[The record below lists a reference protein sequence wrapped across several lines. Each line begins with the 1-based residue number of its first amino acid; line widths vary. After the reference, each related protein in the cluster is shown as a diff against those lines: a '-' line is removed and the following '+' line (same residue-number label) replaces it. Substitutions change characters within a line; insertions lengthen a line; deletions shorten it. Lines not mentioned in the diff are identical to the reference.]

1 MIVYLDT
8 SSLVKLYVE
17 EEGSADV
24 AAILKNSRTAA
35 TSMIAYA
42 EARAAFARRFREG
55 SVTKR
60 AYKSLLLSFEKDWIN
75 YLQVKVSQ
83 DLIRLAGD
91 LAEKH
96 ALRGFDAI
104 HLSSAVSLM
113 KANVGV
119 VFLCHD
125 EKLQKASLREQL
137 VQPSVGS
144 AIQEPSVAIAS
155 PTKPLN
161 SLSDP
166 QNASFHPS
174 PQRRAE
180 TSQKNYLI
188 LRRITMLARSYRSYR
203 PQ

>member
-1 MIVYLDT
+1 MKIEGDMIVYLDT

-35 TSMIAYA
+35 TSIIAYA

-144 AIQEPSVAIAS
+144 AIQEPV
-155 PTKPLN
+155 
-161 SLSDP
+161 
-166 QNASFHPS
+166 
-174 PQRRAE
+174 
-180 TSQKNYLI
+180 
-188 LRRITMLARSYRSYR
+188 
-203 PQ
+203 